1 MLTLHV
7 VDIPMVGI
15 SNHPMIKGDSVL
27 LYTKSIIINVNNN
40 NLSVLH
46 MVNESNNSLKTN
58 YQLNK
63 LQIKS
68 SLFKRVNLRYFI
80 KIFLSPRECIED

>member
-1 MLTLHV
+1 
-7 VDIPMVGI
+7 MVGI

-68 SLFKRVNLRYFI
+68 SLFKRVNPRYFI